1 MIVPGVIPPLNSGIH
16 ACETVPGR
24 VITIIVESALIGYV
38 CIGLYKPV
46 GGNCFCVKEF
56 FSCMWKFVMLTCFA
70 PVIYIYI
77 YFYFVVTLAIFH
89 LRAPPTLDD
98 GDLSDT
104 VGREDDGGF
113 LGPQ

>member
-1 MIVPGVIPPLNSGIH
+1 MF
-16 ACETVPGR
+16 
-24 VITIIVESALIGYV
+24 VEL
-38 CIGLYKPV
+38 LL
-46 GGNCFCVKEF
+46 CVQ
-56 FSCMWKFVMLTCFA
+56 SFA

-77 YFYFVVTLAIFH
+77 YILLFCGDPFNIH

-104 VGREDDGGF
+104 VGREDGGGF